1 MKTVM
6 KRKITPAC
14 VPLLVL
20 LVCVGGLLTGCETQ
34 NQASNNSQA
43 NVPARES
50 QSPALQASPSDGVR
64 RVAVSELR
72 DAMGKNQAVVID
84 VRGGVEYNLGH
95 IEGALSMPLGLVAER
110 AGELPRDKLIVTYCA

>member
-1 MKTVM
+1 MK
-6 KRKITPAC
+6 KKITPAC

-34 NQASNNSQA
+34 NQTGKDSQA
-43 NVPARES
+43 NVTARES
-50 QSPALQASPSDGVR
+50 QSPAIRASPSDGVR
-64 RVAVSELR
+64 RVAVSELK
-72 DAMGKNQAVVID
+72 DAMGKGQAVVVD